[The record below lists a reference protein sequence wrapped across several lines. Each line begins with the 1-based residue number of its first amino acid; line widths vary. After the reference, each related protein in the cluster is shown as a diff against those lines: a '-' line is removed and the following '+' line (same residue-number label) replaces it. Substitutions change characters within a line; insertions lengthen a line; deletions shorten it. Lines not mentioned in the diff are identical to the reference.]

1 MAIFRN
7 DYARAE
13 KSLKHAIAQNPTH
26 GEAIMALA
34 DLLRGQKRYQQ
45 ATMYYQRAEPLP
57 GLEERAL
64 LGRAQSEIEQRNYDT
79 ALNILGTVVRNNP
92 DRTDL
97 RASMHSLRNLVRNRP

>member
-1 MAIFRN
+1 
-7 DYARAE
+7 
-13 KSLKHAIAQNPTH
+13 
-26 GEAIMALA
+26 
-34 DLLRGQKRYQQ
+34 
-45 ATMYYQRAEPLP
+45 P